1 MKLRLDLAGRA
12 YHVRQPGH
20 DISIHLAFDGPQPN
34 TYGVAKASAQV
45 YRSGGW
51 VGDTR
56 EGGSC
61 NFETY
66 TLTPHCNGTH
76 TECVGHITEA
86 RLHLPWHLRE
96 ALIPASLISITPV
109 SPAETADA
117 YAPAL
122 DPADRLIDAA
132 SLTRALADV
141 PDDFCKAVVIRTLP
155 NPEAKRGRDYMQD
168 TPAFF
173 SIDAMRYLVGRGMSH
188 LLTDL
193 PSVDRLFD
201 EGRLSAHHVFWG
213 MEAGSH
219 TANADRAG
227 ATITEMIFV
236 PDSLPD
242 GPYLLNLQ
250 TAPFLADAAPSRPFL
265 YHLELI

>member
-1 MKLRLDLAGRA
+1 MKLQAQVAGQHYQVRL
-12 YHVRQPGH
+12 PGH

-34 TYGVAKASAQV
+34 TYGVAKASASA
-45 YRSGGW
+45 YRNGGW

-61 NFETY
+61 NFATY

-76 TECVGHITEA
+76 TECVGHIALE
-86 RLHLPWHLRE
+86 RLQLPHHLRE
-96 ALIPASLISITPV
+96 ALVPAWLLSITPV
-109 SPAETADA
+109 SPAETEDA
-117 YAPAL
+117 YTPAL
-122 DPADRLIDAA
+122 NPDDRLIDAA
-132 SLTRALADV
+132 GLARALAAV
-141 PDDFCKAVVIRTLP
+141 PDDFCQAVVIRTLP
-155 NPEAKRGRDYMQD
+155 NSPDKCSRDYMD
-168 TPAFF
+168 VPPAFF
-173 SIDAMRYLVGRGMSH
+173 SIDAMRYLVARGMQH

-213 MEAGSH
+213 MAPGSH
-219 TANADRAG
+219 TPEAGRAM
-227 ATITEMIFV
+227 ATITELVFV
-236 PDSLPD
+236 PDEVAD

-265 YHLELI
+265 YPLDLI

>member
-1 MKLRLDLAGRA
+1 MKLRLDIAGQS

-20 DISIHLAFDGPQPN
+20 DISVHLAFDGPQPN
-34 TYGVAKASAQV
+34 TYGVAAATAQA

-51 VGDTR
+51 VGDVR
-56 EGGSC
+56 AGGSC

-86 RLHLPWHLRE
+86 RLHLPLHLRE
-96 ALIPASLISITPV
+96 ALIPATLVSVTPV

-117 YAPAL
+117 YQPAL
-122 DPADRLIDAA
+122 APGDRLIDAA
-132 SLTRALADV
+132 SLARALDGV
-141 PDDFCKAVVIRTLP
+141 HDDFCQAIVLRTVP
-155 NPEAKRGRDYMQD
+155 NDDSKRSRDYMQHS
-168 TPAFF
+168 PAFF
-173 SIDAMRYLVGRGMSH
+173 SIDAMRYLVERGMQH

-219 TANADRAG
+219 SANPDRLA
-227 ATITEMIFV
+227 ATITELVYV
-236 PDSLPD
+236 PDSLRD

-250 TAPFLADAAPSRPFL
+250 TAAFLADAAPSRPFL
-265 YHLELI
+265 YLLDRL

>member
-1 MKLRLDLAGRA
+1 MKLRLDLAGQA

-20 DISIHLAFDGPQPN
+20 DISIYLAFDGPQPN
-34 TYGVAKASAQV
+34 TYGVAKASAQA

-61 NFETY
+61 NFATY

-76 TECVGHITEA
+76 TECVGHITQA
-86 RLHLPWHLRE
+86 RLHLPAHLHE
-96 ALIPASLISITPV
+96 ALIPARLISVTPV
-109 SPAETADA
+109 APDASADT

-122 DPADRLIDAA
+122 DPGDRLIDRA
-132 SLTRALADV
+132 SLVTALADV
-141 PDDFCKAVVIRTLP
+141 PDDFCQAIVIRTLP
-155 NPEAKRGRDYMQD
+155 NSESKRSRDYMQE

-173 SIDAMRYLVGRGMSH
+173 SIDAMRYLVERGMQH

-213 MEAGSH
+213 MEAGSQD
-219 TANADRAG
+219 ANPDRSA
-227 ATITEMIFV
+227 ATITELVYV

-250 TAPFLADAAPSRPFL
+250 TAAFLADAAPSRPFL
-265 YHLELI
+265 YHLDRL